1 MTDSRPDPD
10 RLLAKLKDEALQ
22 AARGKLKLFFGAS
35 AGVGKTFAMLS
46 AARVQ
51 QQQGVDVLIGV
62 VETHGR
68 AETEAL
74 LAGLPRIELKD
85 VRYRDR
91 VLREFDLDAVL
102 ARKPRLVLV
111 DELAHSNVPGSRHAK
126 RWQDVEELLDAG
138 IDVWSAMN
146 VQHLESLNDIVTGIT
161 GIRVWET
168 VPDRVFDATDEVVI
182 VDLPPDDLL
191 LRLKEGKV

>member
-10 RLLAKLKDEALQ
+10 RLLAKIKDEEIQ
-22 AARGKLKLFFGAS
+22 ASRGKLKLFFGAS

-62 VETHGR
+62 IETHGR

-74 LAGLPRIELKD
+74 VAGLPRLELKE

-91 VLREFDLDAVL
+91 VLREFDLDATL
-102 ARKPRLVLV
+102 ERKPQLVLV
-111 DELAHSNVPGSRHAK
+111 DELAHSNVAGSRHPK
-126 RWQDVEELLDAG
+126 R
-138 IDVWSAMN
+138 
-146 VQHLESLNDIVTGIT
+146 
-161 GIRVWET
+161 
-168 VPDRVFDATDEVVI
+168 
-182 VDLPPDDLL
+182 
-191 LRLKEGKV
+191 